1 MPWSDEDPPAVAK
14 NWSAEEKHK
23 CVIAANAA
31 LDEGAS
37 DEEAI
42 YACIAAAGRKD
53 KVAERTMTPSYIR
66 AYRQVP
72 PADAAEGPLRFV
84 ASTAGIKRDGMD
96 IAQDGWDIDN
106 YLRNPVVLWAHDY
119 VIRPPIGRAIEVGI
133 AGMEMTVVIE
143 FDLGDLFAS
152 ETDRKYR
159 AGFMNAVSV
168 GWNPLQADGTR
179 ILRQELLDISAVSVP
194 GDPDALIMRQARA
207 LNALL
212 ADVGVTQPGSEVA
225 GRIGAVLNAR
235 NKSALEQAVELIQQ
249 VLRSAAHEE
258 EPPKDDDE
266 ERTLTALQQILE
278 RLTR

>member
-1 MPWSDEDPPAVAK
+1 VAK
-14 NWSAEEKHK
+14 NWSADEIHK
-23 CVIAANAA
+23 CVLAANAA

-53 KVAERTMTPSYIR
+53 KVTERTMTPSYIR
-66 AYRQVP
+66 AYRQAP

-84 ASTAGIKRDGMD
+84 ASTAGIKRDGME
-96 IAQDGWDIDN
+96 IEQTGWDIDN
-106 YLRNPVVLWAHDY
+106 YLRNAVVLWAHDY
-119 VIRPPIGRAIEVGI
+119 VGRPPIGRAIEVGI
-133 AGMEMTVVIE
+133 SDALLTVGIE
-143 FDLGDLFAS
+143 FDMADPFAA
-152 ETDRKYR
+152 EVDRKYR
-159 AGFMNAVSV
+159 AGFLNAVSV
-168 GWNPLQADGTR
+168 GWNPLQADGAR
-179 ILRQELLDISAVSVP
+179 ILRQELLDISAVPVP

-212 ADVGVTQPGSEVA
+212 DDVGVTQPGSEVA

-235 NKSALEQAVELIQQ
+235 NKGALEQAVELIQQ

-266 ERTLTALQQILE
+266 ERTLTALHQILE